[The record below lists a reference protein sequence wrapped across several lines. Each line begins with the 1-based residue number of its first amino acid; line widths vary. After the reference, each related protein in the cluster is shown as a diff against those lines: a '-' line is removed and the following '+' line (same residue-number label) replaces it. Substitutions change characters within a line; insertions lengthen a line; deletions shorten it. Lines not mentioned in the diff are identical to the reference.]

1 MNYGICVL
9 LNLKRV
15 EFNIPNIVLINVCRK
30 LYGLNVSY
38 PDFGTRYAS
47 IISHKI
53 KGVWY
58 MGERDNITSDIFPT
72 LFLVGSVILLIAIA
86 SF

>member
-9 LNLKRV
+9 LNLMRV
-15 EFNIPNIVLINVCRK
+15 DFNIPNIVLINVCRK
-30 LYGLNVSY
+30 LYGLKLSY
-38 PDFGTRYAS
+38 SYFGTSYAS